1 MIHRAQQ
8 QEQREM
14 KLRLQQEVDPGNPNW
29 EFIQMIRYVITADIV
44 YYYSTNCNTIQI
56 WS

>member
-1 MIHRAQQ
+1 MRILILNLLCVPFRAQQ

-29 EFIQMIRYVITADIV
+29 EFIQMIRCL
-44 YYYSTNCNTIQI
+44 NRQF
-56 WS
+56 